1 MSLKDD
7 VAKMLDELDSSDIN
21 EFFYS
26 EAGDHMEAL
35 AEADFDYEWVDSFGG
50 EGQGDQYWSVYKF
63 TRGDEVV
70 YVEFY
75 GWYASYSGAEFT
87 EWFVVKPKEVTV
99 IKWKRT

>member
-1 MSLKDD
+1 MSLKED
-7 VAKMLDELDSSDIN
+7 VENFLGDLDTAEIN

-26 EAGDHMEAL
+26 EVIEDSESL
-35 AEADFDYEWVDSFGG
+35 AESDFDCEWADSFGG

-75 GWYASYSGAEFT
+75 GWYASYNGAEFT
-87 EWFVVKPKEVTV
+87 EWFVVEPKEVTV
-99 IKWKRT
+99 IKWKRA